1 MVVIS
6 IVHQLWRHG
15 DFLPHHV
22 SKCQHIS
29 IQLKLLLHDLEVCI
43 LMSLSSATM
52 VQQIVASF
60 VSLKCFAWQA
70 ILQCEMKVANSW
82 NVV

>member
-1 MVVIS
+1 MVILFL
-6 IVHQLWRHG
+6 IVSANANTSG
-15 DFLPHHV
+15 SSSNCF
-22 SKCQHIS
+22 CMIF
-29 IQLKLLLHDLEVCI
+29 EVCI

-52 VQQIVASF
+52 VQEIVASF

-70 ILQCEMKVANSW
+70 ILQCQMKVAHSW

>member
-22 SKCQHIS
+22 SKCQHIR

-52 VQQIVASF
+52 VPQIVASF

-70 ILQCEMKVANSW
+70 ILQCEMKVAHSW

>member
-1 MVVIS
+1 MVIIS
-6 IVHQLWRHG
+6 IVCQPGRHG

-22 SKCQHIS
+22 SKCQHIR
-29 IQLKLLLHDLEVCI
+29 IQLELRLHDLEVCI

-70 ILQCEMKVANSW
+70 ILQCEMKVAHSW